1 MRMAN
6 PLTIKGAKF
15 TAIYGFCKAFNSA
28 LPPVGFGLL
37 PGDRPQPATDKQ
49 ISKRPQRPPTFN
61 LRCLTAYF
69 GIVPEE
75 RIQRLLAEPV
85 EIRG

>member
-6 PLTIKGAKF
+6 PLAIKGAKF
-15 TAIYGFCKAFNSA
+15 TAIYGFCKALNSA

-37 PGDRPQPATDKQ
+37 PEDRPQP
-49 ISKRPQRPPTFN
+49 PPAFN
-61 LRCLTAYF
+61 LRRLTAYF

-75 RIQRLLAEPV
+75 GIQRVLAEPV